1 MQYFK
6 SIVKY
11 RYRVKHHC
19 SCKGMEWGHTG
30 KYESVLKQTPKLQG
44 KNSAF
49 KCMGEED
56 FAKRLGVYPSIEIMK
71 PCNKKFCNSTFL
83 A

>member
-30 KYESVLKQTPKLQG
+30 KYESVLKQTPKLQVARE
-44 KNSAF
+44 K
-49 KCMGEED
+49 
-56 FAKRLGVYPSIEIMK
+56 
-71 PCNKKFCNSTFL
+71 
-83 A
+83 